1 MKFSGATVRRL
12 REEAD
17 LTRPA
22 LAELAG
28 TSKSTIKR
36 IETDVDSHPSIAV
49 VEGLARALNVPI
61 TDLFTDRDT
70 QEETA
75 A

>member
-36 IETDVDSHPSIAV
+36 IETDADSNISVAV

-61 TDLFTDRDT
+61 ETLFATGT
-70 QEETA
+70 QEGTA